1 MKAVVLAAGEG
12 RRLRPLTSTM
22 SKGMIPVGNIP
33 IIEHAIRALASCDV
47 RDIVVIVGYQ
57 KEKIMNLLGD
67 GTDLGVN
74 IKYVTQ
80 RFQLGT
86 AHALFQAKAKLSD
99 RFMVVP
105 GDSLIEPEGIKALL
119 TIPEG
124 EWGLLAASTAN
135 SSKYGL
141 VETKDDKL
149 TTIREKT
156 KVTEDLISTGAPSIF
171 ALALWE
177 YSDPLGPSL
186 VNTGTYMLDT
196 EILDMIEAKGLGEPQ
211 TLVSCLNEAARS
223 KTIRVRITSHWLDAV
238 YPFDVLDINEHI
250 LSKAVKDF
258 EGRIEPGVVIKGPV
272 EMGPEVRVR
281 ANTVLEG
288 PIRIGGS
295 TTIGPCAYIGPNT
308 SIGEN
313 CGIGPMSV
321 VKGSLLMDDVIVG
334 SHCMISNTVIANG
347 CSISD
352 FFGVERGEYTI
363 KLERHTFTK
372 RLGACVGPDCAISH
386 HVSLGPGVIL
396 GSGCRVGPMRALRD
410 NLPDGTN
417 AI

>member
-22 SKGMIPVGNIP
+22 SKGMIPVGNVP
-33 IIEHAIRALASCDV
+33 MIEHVIGALASCDI
-47 RDIVVIVGYQ
+47 RDILIIVGYQ
-57 KEKIMNLLGD
+57 KEKVMNRLGD
-67 GTDLGVN
+67 GHDLGVR
-74 IKYVTQ
+74 IEYVTQ

-86 AHALFQAKAKLSD
+86 AHALYQAKGKLPE

-105 GDSLIEPEGIKALL
+105 GDSLVDPSGIKELL
-119 TIPEG
+119 TIPQG
-124 EWGLLAASTAN
+124 DWGLLATSTTN

-141 VETKDDKL
+141 VEAKGDRL
-149 TTIREKT
+149 STIREKT

-171 ALALWE
+171 ALALWD

-186 VNTGTYMLDT
+186 VNTGTYVLDND
-196 EILDMIEAKGLGEPQ
+196 IFHMIEEKGLGEPK

-223 KTIRVRITSHWLDAV
+223 KDIRVKNTASWLDAV
-238 YPFDVLDINEHI
+238 YPFDVLDINESI
-250 LSKAVKDF
+250 LSRTARTF
-258 EGRIEPGVVIKGPV
+258 EGKLEPGVVLRGPV
-272 EMGPEVRVR
+272 EMGPEVRIR
-281 ANTVLEG
+281 ANTVIEG
-288 PIRIGGS
+288 PIKIGGS
-295 TTIGPCAYIGPNT
+295 TTIGPSAYIGPNT

-313 CGIGPMSV
+313 CSIGPMTV

-334 SHCMISNTVIANG
+334 SHCMIANTIVANG

-363 KLERHTFTK
+363 KLERHTYTK
-372 RLGACVGPDCAISH
+372 RLGACVGPDCVISH

-396 GSGCRVGPMRALRD
+396 GSGCKVGPMRALKD